1 MVLGDFIIKNK
12 LKIVIAVFAIAM
24 IVWGIFINAICTE
37 QQTDKRKMARLNALN
52 RGLSIDRDVEE
63 CYSVLSALDIML
75 ADGDGWQIK
84 DFDNTAARLMKFH
97 PYIASLQLAPAGRVT
112 QIYPLAGN
120 EAGLIDLINDE
131 KRGPIARY
139 TRDSGK
145 TTMQGPFDLKQGGQ
159 GIALRHP
166 IYREDAAGNKS
177 FWGFAI
183 AIIKVPM
190 AFNSTVETFNSFGYA
205 YVLYNYDHLNEKWRL
220 VLTSGDIMQDA
231 EVVKFDVFDTKWQL
245 EVMPV
250 GGWYNL
256 QEIMPYAVCGM
267 LLVLLFT
274 AMSYMLLR
282 LAEDKRAF
290 ANMSLKDELT
300 KLENKRS
307 FDQRLSY
314 LLQHC
319 NNFGI
324 YYIDVNFF
332 KEINDAHGHVVGDA
346 LLRNVARI
354 IQGNVS
360 YPVYRI
366 GGDEFVILIDD
377 DIGEAGYQD
386 IAQKINKAFEAGI
399 KCSSKLLYITVSLGF
414 ARYPDDSENLHRL
427 IEIADQRMYAD
438 KEMKHK
444 QGNGKG

>member
-1 MVLGDFIIKNK
+1 MVLGDFVIRNK
-12 LKIVIAVFAIAM
+12 LKIVAAVFAIAM
-24 IVWGIFINAICTE
+24 IVWGLFVNAICSE
-37 QQTDKRKMARLNALN
+37 QQIEKRKMARLNALN
-52 RGLSIDRDVEE
+52 RGLSIDRDIEE
-63 CYSVLSALDIML
+63 CYSVLSTLDIML

-97 PYIASLQLAPAGRVT
+97 PYIASLQLAPAGKVT
-112 QIYPLAGN
+112 KIYPMAGN

-145 TTMQGPFDLKQGGQ
+145 TTLQGPFDLKQGGQ

-166 IYREDAAGNKS
+166 IYREDAAGKKS

-183 AIIKVPM
+183 AIIQVPM
-190 AFNSTVETFNSFGYA
+190 AFHSTVETFNSFGYA
-205 YVLYNYDHLNEKWRL
+205 YALYNYDHMDDDWQL
-220 VLTSGDIMQDA
+220 VLDSGDTLQNA
-231 EVVKFDVFDTKWQL
+231 EIVKFDVYDTKWML

-250 GGWYNL
+250 AGWYNL
-256 QEIMPYAVCGM
+256 QEILPYAVCGI

-282 LAEDKRAF
+282 LAEDKRIF
-290 ANMSLKDELT
+290 ANMSFKDELT

-307 FDQRLSY
+307 FDQRLAY

-319 NNFGI
+319 EHFGI
-324 YYIDVNFF
+324 FYIDVNFF
-332 KEINDAHGHVVGDA
+332 KEINDDYGHVVGDA

-354 IQGNVS
+354 IQGNVA

-377 DIGEAGYQD
+377 NIVEAGYKD
-386 IAQKINKAFEAGI
+386 IEQKINKAFEATI
-399 KCSSKLLYITVSLGF
+399 MCSGKRLNVTVSLGF
-414 ARYPDDSENLHRL
+414 ARYPEDSENLHRL
-427 IEIADQRMYAD
+427 IDIADQRMYAD

-444 QGNGKG
+444 QENGKG